1 MVGSYQIMIK
11 PVKVGKKSVRRSRP
25 RKGLLVRG
33 TFSSFGP
40 KLKDPCYRH
49 FTSKGLADAEEA
61 ERNGELDWKV
71 GRSWPRDIL
80 RCTHSLCLYP
90 ILSTKSLGG
99 RSIRLAS
106 PAITRE
112 RESGGPLT
120 YPCSWVSG

>member
-33 TFSSFGP
+33 TFLSFGP

-61 ERNGELDWKV
+61 ERNGELDWKTFQCECGALV
-71 GRSWPRDIL
+71 AARHSTMYTFLVPVSHSQYKEPR
-80 RCTHSLCLYP
+80 RPVNPSG
-90 ILSTKSLGG
+90 KSGYYK
-99 RSIRLAS
+99 RA
-106 PAITRE
+106 
-112 RESGGPLT
+112 
-120 YPCSWVSG
+120 